1 MKRNTGLKWVKD
13 QVINGPICKITPNDI
28 MSANFSL
35 LPSILVTVHKIQMT
49 KKIKMEIT
57 LILKKKKT

>member
-13 QVINGPICKITPNDI
+13 QVLNSHICKITPNGI

-35 LPSILVTVHKIQMT
+35 LPYILVTVHKI
-49 KKIKMEIT
+49 
-57 LILKKKKT
+57 